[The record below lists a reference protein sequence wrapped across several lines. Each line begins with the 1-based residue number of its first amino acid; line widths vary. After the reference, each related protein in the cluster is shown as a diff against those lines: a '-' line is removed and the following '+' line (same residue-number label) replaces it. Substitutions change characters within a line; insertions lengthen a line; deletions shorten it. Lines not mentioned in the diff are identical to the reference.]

1 MKRSLLL
8 VLLPLLSA
16 CGNATP
22 SKPLIVT
29 SIYPLQF
36 LAESLGGEQIE
47 VRNLTPAGGEP
58 HEHELTV
65 SNVASMH
72 EASAVLLNGLGM
84 EAYAD
89 SLPEKVK
96 AKTYVLSDGL
106 TTREVQ
112 GKVDPHIYLD
122 LSAYAAMA
130 EKVKDVLLAIP
141 SLNHQDIL
149 NRYSTVVEKTERLYK
164 QGQLLSSSIEPKT
177 ILVSHAA
184 FGYMFDQFGLEQL
197 YVSGLSPTD
206 EPSPRALE
214 TILEAV
220 KEKGI
225 HTVYFESNASAD
237 VANAIAIYTGAS
249 VKTISAIESLT
260 DEQRALGEDYFSLYL
275 QDLRTLAEVDND

>member
-84 EAYAD
+84 ESYAD
-89 SLPEKVK
+89 SLPEQVK

-106 TTREVQ
+106 STREVQ

-141 SLNHQDIL
+141 SLNHQNIL

-237 VANAIAIYTGAS
+237 VANAIATYTGAS